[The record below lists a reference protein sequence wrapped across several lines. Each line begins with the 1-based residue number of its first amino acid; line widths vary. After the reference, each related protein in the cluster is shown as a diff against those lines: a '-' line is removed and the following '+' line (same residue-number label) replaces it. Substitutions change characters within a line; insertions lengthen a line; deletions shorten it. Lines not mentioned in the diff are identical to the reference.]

1 MITATFDL
9 SHATTVELDQARVMI
24 DQDSNSLP
32 VSSLQINIVEP
43 EVADNLE
50 LPFLKAA

>member
-9 SHATTVELDQARVMI
+9 YKATPDEIDQARVMI
-24 DQDSNSLP
+24 DQVSNSLP